1 MNILKNIL
9 LGLLLL
15 FTVFFICRCLMAL
28 GAVIFD
34 SHIRFRAQQR
44 EAFLRPQRDRRY
56 MPLSVLVMAGTE
68 PQALLATLDSLQKQA
83 YPLYEIIVPEDCM
96 KDPDVQAL
104 TEQLELLP
112 LPQPVR
118 RQLKC
123 TPETAIYESGKLPL
137 RLVRRPKTCLG
148 DAWNLGINIAR
159 YPYFACIRAGMQ
171 LDTYGLD
178 TLMGPFFQHRD
189 TMATGGSIQKASSAR
204 PSSLTTLE
212 NLEYDRSIPAM
223 QVLLHSKTLLLFG
236 GPSAYRKDTVIEVGG
251 FPARDDGLD
260 PGLTLTLQRHCRKKG
275 QSCRIVYVPEAKG
288 VLPPQ
293 RHFPAGA
300 HPPPQ
305 LAGRHEAC
313 HEGQCRAAVPVPVWR
328 RDTSISSI
336 SGIFPLDTASIN
348 GWSPDCAYLSVPGA
362 AGQWTSTANCDT
374 KFSIQA
380 SFVPVRFPKP
390 HGKGFPLSKISP
402 SRSSALAAGKHPVPA
417 PNHHSPHSRAIR
429 LKKSAAE
436 KPRRL
441 NL

>member
-83 YPLYEIIVPEDCM
+83 YPLYEIIILEDCM
-96 KDPDVQAL
+96 KDSDVQAL

-137 RLVRRPKTCLG
+137 RLVRRPKTCLR

-171 LDTYGLD
+171 LDAYGLD

-288 VLPPQ
+288 VLPPSDT
-293 RHFPAGA
+293 FPQVLTRRRSWQEGMKLAMKDNAELLCLYRFGGGTLQYLLFLVFSLWTPLLSMIGA
-300 HPPPQ
+300 
-305 LAGRHEAC
+305 LIVLICLFLGL
-313 HEGQCRAAVPVPVWR
+313 
-328 RDTSISSI
+328 
-336 SGIFPLDTASIN
+336 LDN
-348 GWSPDCAYLSVPGA
+348 GLLLQIVILSFLFKLLLSLSVFRSRTEKVSLSP
-362 AGQWTSTANCDT
+362 
-374 KFSIQA
+374 
-380 SFVPVRFPKP
+380 RFLPRVLLLWLQ
-390 HGKGFPLSKISP
+390 GNTLYRLRITIA
-402 SRSSALAAGKHPVPA
+402 R
-417 PNHHSPHSRAIR
+417 IR
-429 LKKSAAE
+429 GLFA
-436 KPRRL
+436 
-441 NL
+441 

>member
-83 YPLYEIIVPEDCM
+83 YPLYEIIVLEDCM
-96 KDPDVQAL
+96 KDSDVQAL

-171 LDTYGLD
+171 LDAYGLD

-275 QSCRIVYVPEAKG
+275 QSCRIVFVPEAKG
-288 VLPPQ
+288 VLPPSDT
-293 RHFPAGA
+293 FPQVLTRRRSWQEGMKLATKDNAELLCLYRFGGGTLQYLLFLVSSLWTPLLSMVGA
-300 HPPPQ
+300 
-305 LAGRHEAC
+305 LIVLICLFLGL
-313 HEGQCRAAVPVPVWR
+313 
-328 RDTSISSI
+328 
-336 SGIFPLDTASIN
+336 LDN
-348 GWSPDCAYLSVPGA
+348 GLLLQIVILSFLFKLLLSLSVFRSRTEKVSLSP
-362 AGQWTSTANCDT
+362 
-374 KFSIQA
+374 
-380 SFVPVRFPKP
+380 RFLPRVLLLWLQ
-390 HGKGFPLSKISP
+390 GNTLYRLRITIA
-402 SRSSALAAGKHPVPA
+402 R
-417 PNHHSPHSRAIR
+417 IR
-429 LKKSAAE
+429 GLFA
-436 KPRRL
+436 
-441 NL
+441 

>member
-83 YPLYEIIVPEDCM
+83 YPLYEIIVLEDCM
-96 KDPDVQAL
+96 KDSDVQAL

-123 TPETAIYESGKLPL
+123 TPETAIYKSGKLPL

-171 LDTYGLD
+171 LDAYGLD

-288 VLPPQ
+288 VLPPSDT
-293 RHFPAGA
+293 FPQVLTRRRSWQEGMKLAMKDNAELLCLYRFGGGTLQYLLFLVFSLWTPLLSMVGA
-300 HPPPQ
+300 
-305 LAGRHEAC
+305 LIVLICLFLGL
-313 HEGQCRAAVPVPVWR
+313 
-328 RDTSISSI
+328 
-336 SGIFPLDTASIN
+336 LDN
-348 GWSPDCAYLSVPGA
+348 GLLLQIVILSFLFKLLLSLSVFRSRTEKVSLSP
-362 AGQWTSTANCDT
+362 
-374 KFSIQA
+374 
-380 SFVPVRFPKP
+380 RFLPRVLLLWLQGNTLYRLRITIA
-390 HGKGFPLSKISP
+390 H
-402 SRSSALAAGKHPVPA
+402 
-417 PNHHSPHSRAIR
+417 IR
-429 LKKSAAE
+429 GLFA
-436 KPRRL
+436 
-441 NL
+441 

>member
-44 EAFLRPQRDRRY
+44 EAFLRPQRDHRY

-83 YPLYEIIVPEDCM
+83 YPLYEIIVLEDCM
-96 KDPDVQAL
+96 KDSDVQAL

-137 RLVRRPKTCLG
+137 RLVRKPKTCLG

-171 LDTYGLD
+171 LDAYGLD

-288 VLPPQ
+288 VLPPSDT
-293 RHFPAGA
+293 FPQVLTRRRSWQEGMKLAMKDNAELLCLYRFGGGTLQYLLFLVFSLWTPLLSMVGA
-300 HPPPQ
+300 
-305 LAGRHEAC
+305 LIVLICLFLGL
-313 HEGQCRAAVPVPVWR
+313 
-328 RDTSISSI
+328 
-336 SGIFPLDTASIN
+336 LDN
-348 GWSPDCAYLSVPGA
+348 GLLLQIVILSFLFKLLLSLSVFRSRTEKVSLSP
-362 AGQWTSTANCDT
+362 
-374 KFSIQA
+374 
-380 SFVPVRFPKP
+380 RFLPRVLLLWLQ
-390 HGKGFPLSKISP
+390 GNTLYRLRITIA
-402 SRSSALAAGKHPVPA
+402 R
-417 PNHHSPHSRAIR
+417 IR
-429 LKKSAAE
+429 GLFA
-436 KPRRL
+436 
-441 NL
+441 

>member
-15 FTVFFICRCLMAL
+15 FTVFFICRCLIAL

-68 PQALLATLDSLQKQA
+68 PQALLATLDSLQKQT
-83 YPLYEIIVPEDCM
+83 YPQYEIIVLEDCM
-96 KDPDVQAL
+96 KDSDVQAL

-148 DAWNLGINIAR
+148 DAWNWGINIAR

-171 LDTYGLD
+171 LDAYGLD

-204 PSSLTTLE
+204 PSPLTTLE

-288 VLPPQ
+288 VLPPSDT
-293 RHFPAGA
+293 FPQVLTRRRSWQEGMKLAMKDNAELLCLYRFGGGTLQYLLFLVFSLWTPLLSMVGA
-300 HPPPQ
+300 
-305 LAGRHEAC
+305 LIVLICLFLGL
-313 HEGQCRAAVPVPVWR
+313 
-328 RDTSISSI
+328 
-336 SGIFPLDTASIN
+336 LDN
-348 GWSPDCAYLSVPGA
+348 GLLLQIVILSFLFKLLLSLSVFRSRTEKVSLSP
-362 AGQWTSTANCDT
+362 
-374 KFSIQA
+374 
-380 SFVPVRFPKP
+380 RFLPRVLLLWL
-390 HGKGFPLSKISP
+390 KGNTLYRLRITIA
-402 SRSSALAAGKHPVPA
+402 R
-417 PNHHSPHSRAIR
+417 IR
-429 LKKSAAE
+429 GLFA
-436 KPRRL
+436 
-441 NL
+441 

>member
-83 YPLYEIIVPEDCM
+83 YPLYEIIVLEDCM
-96 KDPDVQAL
+96 KDSDVQAL

-137 RLVRRPKTCLG
+137 RLVRKPKTCLG

-171 LDTYGLD
+171 LDAYGLD

-288 VLPPQ
+288 VLPPSDT
-293 RHFPAGA
+293 FPQVLTRRRSWQEGMKLAMKDNAELLCLYRFGGGTLQYLLFLVFSLWTPLLSMVGA
-300 HPPPQ
+300 
-305 LAGRHEAC
+305 LIVLICLFLGL
-313 HEGQCRAAVPVPVWR
+313 
-328 RDTSISSI
+328 
-336 SGIFPLDTASIN
+336 LDN
-348 GWSPDCAYLSVPGA
+348 GLLLQIVILSFLFKLLLSLSVFRSRTEKVSLSP
-362 AGQWTSTANCDT
+362 
-374 KFSIQA
+374 
-380 SFVPVRFPKP
+380 RFLPRVLLLWLQ
-390 HGKGFPLSKISP
+390 GNTLYRLRITIA
-402 SRSSALAAGKHPVPA
+402 R
-417 PNHHSPHSRAIR
+417 IR
-429 LKKSAAE
+429 GLFA
-436 KPRRL
+436 
-441 NL
+441 

>member
-83 YPLYEIIVPEDCM
+83 YPLYEIIVLEDCM
-96 KDPDVQAL
+96 KDSDVQAL

-171 LDTYGLD
+171 LDAYGLD

-288 VLPPQ
+288 VLPPSDT
-293 RHFPAGA
+293 FPQVLTRRRSWQEGMKFAMKDNAELLCLYRFGGGTLQYLLFLVFSLWTPLLSMVGA
-300 HPPPQ
+300 
-305 LAGRHEAC
+305 LIVLICLFLGL
-313 HEGQCRAAVPVPVWR
+313 
-328 RDTSISSI
+328 
-336 SGIFPLDTASIN
+336 LDN
-348 GWSPDCAYLSVPGA
+348 GLLLQIVILSFLFKLLLSLSVFRSRTEKVSLSP
-362 AGQWTSTANCDT
+362 
-374 KFSIQA
+374 
-380 SFVPVRFPKP
+380 RFLPRVLLLWLQGNTLYRLRITIA
-390 HGKGFPLSKISP
+390 H
-402 SRSSALAAGKHPVPA
+402 
-417 PNHHSPHSRAIR
+417 IR
-429 LKKSAAE
+429 GLFA
-436 KPRRL
+436 
-441 NL
+441 

>member
-83 YPLYEIIVPEDCM
+83 YPLYEIIVLEDCM
-96 KDPDVQAL
+96 KDSDVQAL

-137 RLVRRPKTCLG
+137 RLVRKPKTCLG

-171 LDTYGLD
+171 LDAYGLD

-189 TMATGGSIQKASSAR
+189 MMATGGSIQKASSAR

-288 VLPPQ
+288 VLPPSDT
-293 RHFPAGA
+293 FPQVLTRRRSWQEGMKLAMKDNAELLCLYRFGGGTLQYLLFLVFSLWTPLLSMVGA
-300 HPPPQ
+300 
-305 LAGRHEAC
+305 LIVLICLFLGL
-313 HEGQCRAAVPVPVWR
+313 
-328 RDTSISSI
+328 
-336 SGIFPLDTASIN
+336 LDN
-348 GWSPDCAYLSVPGA
+348 GLLLQIVILSFLFKLLLSLSVFRSRTEKVSLSP
-362 AGQWTSTANCDT
+362 
-374 KFSIQA
+374 
-380 SFVPVRFPKP
+380 RFLPRVLLLWLQ
-390 HGKGFPLSKISP
+390 GNTLYRLRITIA
-402 SRSSALAAGKHPVPA
+402 R
-417 PNHHSPHSRAIR
+417 IR
-429 LKKSAAE
+429 GLFA
-436 KPRRL
+436 
-441 NL
+441 

>member
-9 LGLLLL
+9 LWLLLL

-68 PQALLATLDSLQKQA
+68 PQALLATLDSLQKQT
-83 YPLYEIIVPEDCM
+83 YPLYEIIVLEDCM
-96 KDPDVQAL
+96 KDSDVQAL

-171 LDTYGLD
+171 LDAYGLD

-288 VLPPQ
+288 VLPPSDT
-293 RHFPAGA
+293 FPQVLTRRRSWQEGMKLAMKDNAELLCLYRFGGGTLQYLLFLVFSLWTPLLSMVGA
-300 HPPPQ
+300 
-305 LAGRHEAC
+305 LNVLICLFLGL
-313 HEGQCRAAVPVPVWR
+313 
-328 RDTSISSI
+328 
-336 SGIFPLDTASIN
+336 LDN
-348 GWSPDCAYLSVPGA
+348 GLLLQIVILSFLFKLLLSLSVFRSRTEKVSLSP
-362 AGQWTSTANCDT
+362 
-374 KFSIQA
+374 
-380 SFVPVRFPKP
+380 RFLPRVLLLWLQ
-390 HGKGFPLSKISP
+390 GNTLYRLRITIA
-402 SRSSALAAGKHPVPA
+402 R
-417 PNHHSPHSRAIR
+417 IR
-429 LKKSAAE
+429 GLFA
-436 KPRRL
+436 
-441 NL
+441 

>member
-83 YPLYEIIVPEDCM
+83 YPLYEIIVLEDCM
-96 KDPDVQAL
+96 KDSDVQAL

-137 RLVRRPKTCLG
+137 RLVRKPKTCLG

-171 LDTYGLD
+171 LDAYGLD

-288 VLPPQ
+288 VLPPSDT
-293 RHFPAGA
+293 FPQVLTRRRSWQEGMKLAMKDNAELLCLYRFGGGTLQYLLFLVFSLWTPLLSMVGA
-300 HPPPQ
+300 
-305 LAGRHEAC
+305 LIVLICLFLGL
-313 HEGQCRAAVPVPVWR
+313 
-328 RDTSISSI
+328 
-336 SGIFPLDTASIN
+336 LDN
-348 GWSPDCAYLSVPGA
+348 GLLLQIVILSFLFKLLLSLSVFRSR
-362 AGQWTSTANCDT
+362 TE
-374 KFSIQA
+374 KFSL
-380 SFVPVRFPKP
+380 SPRFLPRVLLLWLQ
-390 HGKGFPLSKISP
+390 GNTLYRLRITIA
-402 SRSSALAAGKHPVPA
+402 R
-417 PNHHSPHSRAIR
+417 IR
-429 LKKSAAE
+429 GLFA
-436 KPRRL
+436 
-441 NL
+441 

>member
-83 YPLYEIIVPEDCM
+83 YPLYEIIVLEDCM
-96 KDPDVQAL
+96 KDSDVQAL

-171 LDTYGLD
+171 LDAYSLD

-288 VLPPQ
+288 VLPPSDT
-293 RHFPAGA
+293 FPQVLTRRRSWQEGMKLAMKDNAELLCLYRFGGGTLQYLLFLVFSLWTPLLSMVGA
-300 HPPPQ
+300 
-305 LAGRHEAC
+305 LIVLICLFLGL
-313 HEGQCRAAVPVPVWR
+313 
-328 RDTSISSI
+328 
-336 SGIFPLDTASIN
+336 LDN
-348 GWSPDCAYLSVPGA
+348 GLLLQIVILSFLFKLLLSLSVFRSRTEKVSLSP
-362 AGQWTSTANCDT
+362 
-374 KFSIQA
+374 
-380 SFVPVRFPKP
+380 RFLPRVLLLWLQGNTLYRLRITIA
-390 HGKGFPLSKISP
+390 H
-402 SRSSALAAGKHPVPA
+402 
-417 PNHHSPHSRAIR
+417 IR
-429 LKKSAAE
+429 GLFA
-436 KPRRL
+436 
-441 NL
+441 

>member
-34 SHIRFRAQQR
+34 SHIRFRAEQR

-68 PQALLATLDSLQKQA
+68 PQALLATLDSLQKQT
-83 YPLYEIIVPEDCM
+83 YPLYEIIVLEDCM
-96 KDPDVQAL
+96 KDTDVQAL

-171 LDTYGLD
+171 LDAYGLD

-288 VLPPQ
+288 VLPPSDT
-293 RHFPAGA
+293 FPQVLTRRRSWQEGMKLAMKDNAELLCLYRFGGGTLQYLLFLVFSLWTPLLSMVGA
-300 HPPPQ
+300 
-305 LAGRHEAC
+305 LIVLICLFLGL
-313 HEGQCRAAVPVPVWR
+313 
-328 RDTSISSI
+328 
-336 SGIFPLDTASIN
+336 LDN
-348 GWSPDCAYLSVPGA
+348 GLLLQIVILSFLFKLLLSLSVFRSRTEKVSLSP
-362 AGQWTSTANCDT
+362 
-374 KFSIQA
+374 
-380 SFVPVRFPKP
+380 RFLPRVLLLWLQ
-390 HGKGFPLSKISP
+390 GNTLYRLRITIA
-402 SRSSALAAGKHPVPA
+402 R
-417 PNHHSPHSRAIR
+417 IR
-429 LKKSAAE
+429 GLFA
-436 KPRRL
+436 
-441 NL
+441 

>member
-83 YPLYEIIVPEDCM
+83 YPLYEIIVLEDCM
-96 KDPDVQAL
+96 KDSDVQAL

-171 LDTYGLD
+171 LDAYGLD

-288 VLPPQ
+288 VLPPSDT
-293 RHFPAGA
+293 FPQVLTRRRSWQEGMKLAMKDNAELLCLYRFGGGTLQYLLFLVFSLWTPLLSMVGA
-300 HPPPQ
+300 
-305 LAGRHEAC
+305 LIVLICLFLGL
-313 HEGQCRAAVPVPVWR
+313 
-328 RDTSISSI
+328 
-336 SGIFPLDTASIN
+336 LDN
-348 GWSPDCAYLSVPGA
+348 GLLLQIVILSFLFKLLLSLSVFRSR
-362 AGQWTSTANCDT
+362 TE
-374 KFSIQA
+374 KFSL
-380 SFVPVRFPKP
+380 SPRFLPRVLLLWLQ
-390 HGKGFPLSKISP
+390 GNTLYRLRITIA
-402 SRSSALAAGKHPVPA
+402 R
-417 PNHHSPHSRAIR
+417 IR
-429 LKKSAAE
+429 GLFA
-436 KPRRL
+436 
-441 NL
+441 

>member
-83 YPLYEIIVPEDCM
+83 YPLYEIIVLEDCM
-96 KDPDVQAL
+96 KDSDVQAL

-123 TPETAIYESGKLPL
+123 TPETTIYESGKLPL

-171 LDTYGLD
+171 LDAYGLD

-189 TMATGGSIQKASSAR
+189 TMATGGSIQKASSPR

-288 VLPPQ
+288 VLPPSDT
-293 RHFPAGA
+293 FPQVLTRRRSWQEGMKLAMKDNAELLCLYRFGGGTLQYLLFLVFSLWTPLLSMVGA
-300 HPPPQ
+300 
-305 LAGRHEAC
+305 LIVLICLFLGL
-313 HEGQCRAAVPVPVWR
+313 
-328 RDTSISSI
+328 
-336 SGIFPLDTASIN
+336 LDN
-348 GWSPDCAYLSVPGA
+348 GLLLQIVILSFLFKLLLSLSVFRSRTEKVSLSP
-362 AGQWTSTANCDT
+362 
-374 KFSIQA
+374 
-380 SFVPVRFPKP
+380 RFLPRVLLLWLQ
-390 HGKGFPLSKISP
+390 GNTLYRLRITIA
-402 SRSSALAAGKHPVPA
+402 R
-417 PNHHSPHSRAIR
+417 IR
-429 LKKSAAE
+429 GLFA
-436 KPRRL
+436 
-441 NL
+441 

>member
-83 YPLYEIIVPEDCM
+83 YPLYEIIVLEDCM
-96 KDPDVQAL
+96 KDSDVQAL

-171 LDTYGLD
+171 LDAYGLD

-204 PSSLTTLE
+204 PSSLTALE

-288 VLPPQ
+288 VLPPSDT
-293 RHFPAGA
+293 FPQVLTRRRSWQEGMKLAMKDNAELLCLYRFGGGTLQYLLFLVFSLWTPLLSMVGA
-300 HPPPQ
+300 
-305 LAGRHEAC
+305 LIVLICLFLGL
-313 HEGQCRAAVPVPVWR
+313 
-328 RDTSISSI
+328 
-336 SGIFPLDTASIN
+336 LDN
-348 GWSPDCAYLSVPGA
+348 GLLLQIVILSFLFKLLLSLSVFRSRTEKVSLSP
-362 AGQWTSTANCDT
+362 
-374 KFSIQA
+374 
-380 SFVPVRFPKP
+380 RFLPRVLLLWLQ
-390 HGKGFPLSKISP
+390 GNTLYRLRITIA
-402 SRSSALAAGKHPVPA
+402 R
-417 PNHHSPHSRAIR
+417 IR
-429 LKKSAAE
+429 GLFA
-436 KPRRL
+436 
-441 NL
+441 

>member
-68 PQALLATLDSLQKQA
+68 PQALLATLDSLQKQT
-83 YPLYEIIVPEDCM
+83 YPLYEIIVLEDCM
-96 KDPDVQAL
+96 KDSDVQAL

-171 LDTYGLD
+171 LDAYGLD

-288 VLPPQ
+288 VLPPSDT
-293 RHFPAGA
+293 FPQVLTRRRSWQEGMKLAMKDNAELLCLYRFGGGTLQYLLFLVFSLWTPLLSMVGA
-300 HPPPQ
+300 
-305 LAGRHEAC
+305 LNVLICLFLGL
-313 HEGQCRAAVPVPVWR
+313 
-328 RDTSISSI
+328 
-336 SGIFPLDTASIN
+336 LDN
-348 GWSPDCAYLSVPGA
+348 GLLLQIVILSFLFKLLLSLSVFRSRTEKVSLSP
-362 AGQWTSTANCDT
+362 
-374 KFSIQA
+374 
-380 SFVPVRFPKP
+380 RFLPRVLLLWLQ
-390 HGKGFPLSKISP
+390 GNTLYRLRITIA
-402 SRSSALAAGKHPVPA
+402 R
-417 PNHHSPHSRAIR
+417 IR
-429 LKKSAAE
+429 GLFA
-436 KPRRL
+436 
-441 NL
+441 

>member
-56 MPLSVLVMAGTE
+56 MSLSVLVMAGTE

-83 YPLYEIIVPEDCM
+83 YPLYEIIVLEDCM
-96 KDPDVQAL
+96 KDSDVQAL

-171 LDTYGLD
+171 LDAYSLD

-223 QVLLHSKTLLLFG
+223 QVLLHRKTLLLFG

-288 VLPPQ
+288 VLPPSDT
-293 RHFPAGA
+293 FPQVLTRRRSWQEGMKLAMKDNAELLCLYRFGGGTLQYLLFLVFSLWTPLLSMVGA
-300 HPPPQ
+300 
-305 LAGRHEAC
+305 LIVLICLFLGL
-313 HEGQCRAAVPVPVWR
+313 
-328 RDTSISSI
+328 
-336 SGIFPLDTASIN
+336 LDN
-348 GWSPDCAYLSVPGA
+348 GLLLQIVILSFLFKLLLSLSVFRSRTEKVSLSP
-362 AGQWTSTANCDT
+362 
-374 KFSIQA
+374 
-380 SFVPVRFPKP
+380 RFLPRVLLLWLQ
-390 HGKGFPLSKISP
+390 GNTLYRLRITIA
-402 SRSSALAAGKHPVPA
+402 R
-417 PNHHSPHSRAIR
+417 IR
-429 LKKSAAE
+429 GLFA
-436 KPRRL
+436 
-441 NL
+441 

>member
-1 MNILKNIL
+1 MNILRNIL

-83 YPLYEIIVPEDCM
+83 YPLYEIIVLEDCM
-96 KDPDVQAL
+96 KDSDVQAL

-171 LDTYGLD
+171 LDAYGLD

-189 TMATGGSIQKASSAR
+189 TMATGGSIQKASSVR

-288 VLPPQ
+288 VLPPSDT
-293 RHFPAGA
+293 FPQVLTRRRSWQEGMKLAMKDNAELLCLYRFGGGTLQYLLFLVFSLWTPLLSMVGA
-300 HPPPQ
+300 
-305 LAGRHEAC
+305 LIVLICLFLGL
-313 HEGQCRAAVPVPVWR
+313 
-328 RDTSISSI
+328 
-336 SGIFPLDTASIN
+336 LDN
-348 GWSPDCAYLSVPGA
+348 GLLLQIVILSFLFKLLLSLSVFRSRTEKVSLSP
-362 AGQWTSTANCDT
+362 
-374 KFSIQA
+374 
-380 SFVPVRFPKP
+380 RFLPRVLLLWLQ
-390 HGKGFPLSKISP
+390 GNTLYRLRITIA
-402 SRSSALAAGKHPVPA
+402 R
-417 PNHHSPHSRAIR
+417 IR
-429 LKKSAAE
+429 GLFA
-436 KPRRL
+436 
-441 NL
+441 

>member
-44 EAFLRPQRDRRY
+44 EAFLRPQRGRRY

-83 YPLYEIIVPEDCM
+83 YPLYEIIILEDCM
-96 KDPDVQAL
+96 KDSDVQAL

-171 LDTYGLD
+171 LDAYGLD

-223 QVLLHSKTLLLFG
+223 QVLLHSKTLLLFD

-288 VLPPQ
+288 VLPPSDT
-293 RHFPAGA
+293 FPQVLTRRRSWQEGMKLAMKDNAELLCLYRFGGGTLQYLLFLVFSLWTPLLSMVGA
-300 HPPPQ
+300 
-305 LAGRHEAC
+305 LIELICLFLGL
-313 HEGQCRAAVPVPVWR
+313 
-328 RDTSISSI
+328 
-336 SGIFPLDTASIN
+336 LDN
-348 GWSPDCAYLSVPGA
+348 GLLLQIVILSFLFKLLLSLSVFRSRTEKVSLSP
-362 AGQWTSTANCDT
+362 
-374 KFSIQA
+374 
-380 SFVPVRFPKP
+380 RFLPRVLLLWLQ
-390 HGKGFPLSKISP
+390 GNTLYRLRITIA
-402 SRSSALAAGKHPVPA
+402 R
-417 PNHHSPHSRAIR
+417 IR
-429 LKKSAAE
+429 GLFA
-436 KPRRL
+436 
-441 NL
+441 

>member
-83 YPLYEIIVPEDCM
+83 YPLYEIIVLEDCM
-96 KDPDVQAL
+96 KDSDVQAL

-137 RLVRRPKTCLG
+137 RLVRKPKTCLG

-171 LDTYGLD
+171 LDAYGLD

-288 VLPPQ
+288 VLPPSDT
-293 RHFPAGA
+293 FPQVLTRRRSWQEGMKLAMKDNAELLCLYRFGGGTLQYLLFLVFSLWTPLLSMVGA
-300 HPPPQ
+300 
-305 LAGRHEAC
+305 LIVLICLFLGL
-313 HEGQCRAAVPVPVWR
+313 
-328 RDTSISSI
+328 
-336 SGIFPLDTASIN
+336 LDN
-348 GWSPDCAYLSVPGA
+348 GLLLQIVILSFLFKLLLSLSVFRSRTEKVSLSP
-362 AGQWTSTANCDT
+362 
-374 KFSIQA
+374 
-380 SFVPVRFPKP
+380 RFLPRVLLLWLQGNTLYRLRITIA
-390 HGKGFPLSKISP
+390 H
-402 SRSSALAAGKHPVPA
+402 
-417 PNHHSPHSRAIR
+417 IR
-429 LKKSAAE
+429 GLFA
-436 KPRRL
+436 
-441 NL
+441 

>member
-83 YPLYEIIVPEDCM
+83 YPLYEIIVLEDCM
-96 KDPDVQAL
+96 KDSDVQAL

-112 LPQPVR
+112 QPQPVR

-171 LDTYGLD
+171 LDAYGLD

-288 VLPPQ
+288 VLPPSDT
-293 RHFPAGA
+293 FPQVLTRRRSWQEGMKLAMKDNAELLYLYRFGGGTLQYLLFLVFSLWTPLLSMVGA
-300 HPPPQ
+300 
-305 LAGRHEAC
+305 LIVLICLFLGM
-313 HEGQCRAAVPVPVWR
+313 
-328 RDTSISSI
+328 
-336 SGIFPLDTASIN
+336 LDN
-348 GWSPDCAYLSVPGA
+348 GLLLQIVILSFLFKLLLSLSVFRSRTEKVSLSP
-362 AGQWTSTANCDT
+362 
-374 KFSIQA
+374 
-380 SFVPVRFPKP
+380 RFLPRVLLLWLQ
-390 HGKGFPLSKISP
+390 GNTLYRLRITIA
-402 SRSSALAAGKHPVPA
+402 R
-417 PNHHSPHSRAIR
+417 IR
-429 LKKSAAE
+429 GLFA
-436 KPRRL
+436 
-441 NL
+441 

>member
-68 PQALLATLDSLQKQA
+68 PQALLVTLDSLQKQA
-83 YPLYEIIVPEDCM
+83 YPLYEIIVLEDCM
-96 KDPDVQAL
+96 KDSDVQAL

-171 LDTYGLD
+171 LDAYGLD

-288 VLPPQ
+288 VLPPSDT
-293 RHFPAGA
+293 FPQVLTRRRSWQEGMKLAMKDNAELLCLYRFGGGTLQYLLFLVFSLWTPLLSMVGA
-300 HPPPQ
+300 
-305 LAGRHEAC
+305 LIVLICLFLGL
-313 HEGQCRAAVPVPVWR
+313 
-328 RDTSISSI
+328 
-336 SGIFPLDTASIN
+336 LDN
-348 GWSPDCAYLSVPGA
+348 GLLLQIVILSFLFKLLLSLSVFRSRTEKVSLSP
-362 AGQWTSTANCDT
+362 
-374 KFSIQA
+374 
-380 SFVPVRFPKP
+380 RFLPRVLLLWLQ
-390 HGKGFPLSKISP
+390 GNTLYRLRITIA
-402 SRSSALAAGKHPVPA
+402 R
-417 PNHHSPHSRAIR
+417 IR
-429 LKKSAAE
+429 GLFA
-436 KPRRL
+436 
-441 NL
+441 

>member
-83 YPLYEIIVPEDCM
+83 YPLYEIIVLEDCM
-96 KDPDVQAL
+96 KDSDVQAL

-137 RLVRRPKTCLG
+137 RLVRRPKPCLG

-171 LDTYGLD
+171 LDAYGLD

-288 VLPPQ
+288 VLPPSDT
-293 RHFPAGA
+293 FPQVLTRRRSWQEGMKLAMKDNAELLCLYRFGGGTLQYLLFLVFSLWTPLLSMVGA
-300 HPPPQ
+300 
-305 LAGRHEAC
+305 LIVLICLFLGL
-313 HEGQCRAAVPVPVWR
+313 
-328 RDTSISSI
+328 
-336 SGIFPLDTASIN
+336 LDN
-348 GWSPDCAYLSVPGA
+348 GLLLQIVILSFLFKLLLSLSVFRSRTEKVSLSP
-362 AGQWTSTANCDT
+362 
-374 KFSIQA
+374 
-380 SFVPVRFPKP
+380 RFLPRVLLLWLQ
-390 HGKGFPLSKISP
+390 GNTLYRLRITIA
-402 SRSSALAAGKHPVPA
+402 R
-417 PNHHSPHSRAIR
+417 IR
-429 LKKSAAE
+429 GLFA
-436 KPRRL
+436 
-441 NL
+441 

>member
-83 YPLYEIIVPEDCM
+83 YPLYEIIVLEDCM
-96 KDPDVQAL
+96 KDSDVQAL

-137 RLVRRPKTCLG
+137 RLVRKPKTCLG

-171 LDTYGLD
+171 LDAYGLD

-288 VLPPQ
+288 VLPPSDT
-293 RHFPAGA
+293 FPQVLTRRRSWQEGMKFAMKDNAELLCLYRFGGGTLQYLLFLVFSLWTPLLSMVGA
-300 HPPPQ
+300 
-305 LAGRHEAC
+305 LIVLICLFLGL
-313 HEGQCRAAVPVPVWR
+313 
-328 RDTSISSI
+328 
-336 SGIFPLDTASIN
+336 LDN
-348 GWSPDCAYLSVPGA
+348 GLLLQIVILSFLFKLLLSLSVFRSRTEKVSLSP
-362 AGQWTSTANCDT
+362 
-374 KFSIQA
+374 
-380 SFVPVRFPKP
+380 RFLPRVLLLWLQ
-390 HGKGFPLSKISP
+390 GNTLYRLRITIA
-402 SRSSALAAGKHPVPA
+402 R
-417 PNHHSPHSRAIR
+417 IR
-429 LKKSAAE
+429 GLFA
-436 KPRRL
+436 
-441 NL
+441 

>member
-83 YPLYEIIVPEDCM
+83 YPLYEIIVLEDCM
-96 KDPDVQAL
+96 KDSDVQAL

-171 LDTYGLD
+171 LDAYGLD

-288 VLPPQ
+288 VLPPSDT
-293 RHFPAGA
+293 FPQVLTRRRSWQEGMKLAMKDNAELLCLYRFGGGTLQYLLFLVFSLWIPLLSMVGA
-300 HPPPQ
+300 PIV
-305 LAGRHEAC
+305 LICLFLGL
-313 HEGQCRAAVPVPVWR
+313 
-328 RDTSISSI
+328 
-336 SGIFPLDTASIN
+336 LDN
-348 GWSPDCAYLSVPGA
+348 GLLLQIVILSFLFKLLLSLSVFRSRTEKVSLSP
-362 AGQWTSTANCDT
+362 
-374 KFSIQA
+374 
-380 SFVPVRFPKP
+380 RFLPRVLLLWLQ
-390 HGKGFPLSKISP
+390 GNTLYRLRITIA
-402 SRSSALAAGKHPVPA
+402 R
-417 PNHHSPHSRAIR
+417 IR
-429 LKKSAAE
+429 GLFA
-436 KPRRL
+436 
-441 NL
+441 

>member
-83 YPLYEIIVPEDCM
+83 YPLYEIIVLEDCM
-96 KDPDVQAL
+96 KDSDVQAL

-171 LDTYGLD
+171 LDAYGLD

-260 PGLTLTLQRHCRKKG
+260 PGLILTLQRHCRKKG

-288 VLPPQ
+288 VLPPSDT
-293 RHFPAGA
+293 FPQVLTRRRSWQEGMKLAMKDNAELLCLYRFGGGTLQYLLFLVFSLWTPLLSMVGA
-300 HPPPQ
+300 
-305 LAGRHEAC
+305 LIVLICLFLGL
-313 HEGQCRAAVPVPVWR
+313 
-328 RDTSISSI
+328 
-336 SGIFPLDTASIN
+336 LDN
-348 GWSPDCAYLSVPGA
+348 GLLLQIVILSFLFKLLLSLSVFRSRTEKVSLSP
-362 AGQWTSTANCDT
+362 
-374 KFSIQA
+374 
-380 SFVPVRFPKP
+380 RFLPRVLLLWLQ
-390 HGKGFPLSKISP
+390 GNTLYRLRITIA
-402 SRSSALAAGKHPVPA
+402 R
-417 PNHHSPHSRAIR
+417 IR
-429 LKKSAAE
+429 GLFA
-436 KPRRL
+436 
-441 NL
+441 

>member
-44 EAFLRPQRDRRY
+44 EAFLRPQRGRRY

-83 YPLYEIIVPEDCM
+83 YPLYEIIILEDCM
-96 KDPDVQAL
+96 KDSDVQAL

-171 LDTYGLD
+171 LDAYGLD

-275 QSCRIVYVPEAKG
+275 QSCRIMYVPEAKG
-288 VLPPQ
+288 VLPPSDT
-293 RHFPAGA
+293 FPQVLTRRRSWQEGMKLAMKDNAELLYLYRFGGGTLQYFLFLVFSLWTPLLSMVGA
-300 HPPPQ
+300 
-305 LAGRHEAC
+305 LIVLICLFLGM
-313 HEGQCRAAVPVPVWR
+313 
-328 RDTSISSI
+328 
-336 SGIFPLDTASIN
+336 LDN
-348 GWSPDCAYLSVPGA
+348 GLLLQIVILSFLFKLLLSLSVFRSRTEKVSLSP
-362 AGQWTSTANCDT
+362 
-374 KFSIQA
+374 
-380 SFVPVRFPKP
+380 RFLPRVLLLWLQ
-390 HGKGFPLSKISP
+390 GNTLYRLRITIA
-402 SRSSALAAGKHPVPA
+402 R
-417 PNHHSPHSRAIR
+417 IR
-429 LKKSAAE
+429 GLFA
-436 KPRRL
+436 
-441 NL
+441 

>member
-44 EAFLRPQRDRRY
+44 EAFLRPQRDHRY

-83 YPLYEIIVPEDCM
+83 YPLYEIIVLEDCM
-96 KDPDVQAL
+96 KDSDVQAL

-137 RLVRRPKTCLG
+137 RLVRKPKTCLG

-171 LDTYGLD
+171 LDAYGLD

-275 QSCRIVYVPEAKG
+275 QSCRIVYIPEAKG
-288 VLPPQ
+288 VLPPSDT
-293 RHFPAGA
+293 FPQVLTRRRSWQEGMKLAMKDNAELLCLYRFGGGTLQYLLFLVFSLWTPLLSMVGA
-300 HPPPQ
+300 
-305 LAGRHEAC
+305 LIVLICLFLGL
-313 HEGQCRAAVPVPVWR
+313 
-328 RDTSISSI
+328 
-336 SGIFPLDTASIN
+336 LDN
-348 GWSPDCAYLSVPGA
+348 GLLLQIVILSFLFKLLLSLSVFRSRTEKVSLSP
-362 AGQWTSTANCDT
+362 
-374 KFSIQA
+374 
-380 SFVPVRFPKP
+380 RFLPRVLLLWLQ
-390 HGKGFPLSKISP
+390 GNTLYRLRITIA
-402 SRSSALAAGKHPVPA
+402 R
-417 PNHHSPHSRAIR
+417 IR
-429 LKKSAAE
+429 GLFA
-436 KPRRL
+436 
-441 NL
+441 

>member
-44 EAFLRPQRDRRY
+44 EAFLRPQRDHRY

-83 YPLYEIIVPEDCM
+83 YPLYEIIVLEDCM
-96 KDPDVQAL
+96 KDSDVQAL

-137 RLVRRPKTCLG
+137 RLVRKPKTCLG

-171 LDTYGLD
+171 LDAYSLD

-288 VLPPQ
+288 VLPPSDT
-293 RHFPAGA
+293 FPQVLTRRRSWQEGMKLAMKDNAELLCLYRFGGGTLQYLLFLVFSLWTPLLSMVGA
-300 HPPPQ
+300 
-305 LAGRHEAC
+305 LIVLICLFLGL
-313 HEGQCRAAVPVPVWR
+313 
-328 RDTSISSI
+328 
-336 SGIFPLDTASIN
+336 LDN
-348 GWSPDCAYLSVPGA
+348 GLLLQIVILSFLFKLLLSLSVFRSRTEKVSLSP
-362 AGQWTSTANCDT
+362 
-374 KFSIQA
+374 
-380 SFVPVRFPKP
+380 RFLPRVLLLWLQ
-390 HGKGFPLSKISP
+390 GNTLYRLRITIA
-402 SRSSALAAGKHPVPA
+402 R
-417 PNHHSPHSRAIR
+417 IR
-429 LKKSAAE
+429 GLFA
-436 KPRRL
+436 
-441 NL
+441 

>member
-44 EAFLRPQRDRRY
+44 EAFLRPQRDHRY

-83 YPLYEIIVPEDCM
+83 YPLYEIIVLEDCM
-96 KDPDVQAL
+96 KDSDVQAL

-123 TPETAIYESGKLPL
+123 TPETTIYESGKLPL

-171 LDTYGLD
+171 LDAYGLD

-288 VLPPQ
+288 VLPPSDT
-293 RHFPAGA
+293 FPQVLTRRRSWQEGMKLAMKDNAELLCLYRFGGGTLQYLRFLVFSLWTPLLSMVGA
-300 HPPPQ
+300 
-305 LAGRHEAC
+305 LIVLICLFLGL
-313 HEGQCRAAVPVPVWR
+313 
-328 RDTSISSI
+328 
-336 SGIFPLDTASIN
+336 LDN
-348 GWSPDCAYLSVPGA
+348 GLLLQIVILSFLFKLLLSLSVFRSRTEKVSLSP
-362 AGQWTSTANCDT
+362 
-374 KFSIQA
+374 
-380 SFVPVRFPKP
+380 RFLPRVLLLWLQ
-390 HGKGFPLSKISP
+390 GNTLYRLRITIA
-402 SRSSALAAGKHPVPA
+402 R
-417 PNHHSPHSRAIR
+417 IR
-429 LKKSAAE
+429 GLFA
-436 KPRRL
+436 
-441 NL
+441 

>member
-44 EAFLRPQRDRRY
+44 EAFLRPQRDHRY

-83 YPLYEIIVPEDCM
+83 YPLYEIIVLEDCM
-96 KDPDVQAL
+96 KDSDVQAL

-123 TPETAIYESGKLPL
+123 TPETTIYESGKLPL

-171 LDTYGLD
+171 LDAYGLD

-288 VLPPQ
+288 VLPSSDTFPQ
-293 RHFPAGA
+293 VLTRRRSWQEGMKLAMKDNAELLCLYRFGGGTLQYLLFLVFSLWTPLLSMVGA
-300 HPPPQ
+300 
-305 LAGRHEAC
+305 LIVLICLFLGL
-313 HEGQCRAAVPVPVWR
+313 
-328 RDTSISSI
+328 
-336 SGIFPLDTASIN
+336 LDN
-348 GWSPDCAYLSVPGA
+348 GLLLQIVILSFLFKLLLSLSVFRSRTEKVSLSP
-362 AGQWTSTANCDT
+362 
-374 KFSIQA
+374 
-380 SFVPVRFPKP
+380 RFLPRVLLLWLQ
-390 HGKGFPLSKISP
+390 GNTLYRLRITIA
-402 SRSSALAAGKHPVPA
+402 R
-417 PNHHSPHSRAIR
+417 IR
-429 LKKSAAE
+429 GLFA
-436 KPRRL
+436 
-441 NL
+441 

>member
-44 EAFLRPQRDRRY
+44 EAFLRPQRGRRY

-83 YPLYEIIVPEDCM
+83 YPLYEIIILEDCM
-96 KDPDVQAL
+96 KDSDVQAL

-171 LDTYGLD
+171 LDAYGLD

-260 PGLTLTLQRHCRKKG
+260 SGLTLTLQRHCRKKG

-288 VLPPQ
+288 VLPPSDT
-293 RHFPAGA
+293 FPQVLTRRRSWQEGMKLAMKDNAELLCLYRFGGGTLQYLLFLVFSLWTPLLSMVGA
-300 HPPPQ
+300 
-305 LAGRHEAC
+305 LIVLICLFLGL
-313 HEGQCRAAVPVPVWR
+313 
-328 RDTSISSI
+328 
-336 SGIFPLDTASIN
+336 LDN
-348 GWSPDCAYLSVPGA
+348 GLLLQIVILSFLFKLLLSLSVFRSRTEKVSLSP
-362 AGQWTSTANCDT
+362 
-374 KFSIQA
+374 
-380 SFVPVRFPKP
+380 RFLPRVLLLWLQ
-390 HGKGFPLSKISP
+390 GNTLYQFRITIA
-402 SRSSALAAGKHPVPA
+402 R
-417 PNHHSPHSRAIR
+417 IR
-429 LKKSAAE
+429 GLFA
-436 KPRRL
+436 
-441 NL
+441 

>member
-68 PQALLATLDSLQKQA
+68 PQALLATLDSLQKQV
-83 YPLYEIIVPEDCM
+83 YPLYEIIVLEDCM
-96 KDPDVQAL
+96 KDSDVQAL

-171 LDTYGLD
+171 LDAYGLD

-189 TMATGGSIQKASSAR
+189 TMDTGGSIQKASSAR

-288 VLPPQ
+288 VLPPSDT
-293 RHFPAGA
+293 FPQVLTRRRSWQEGMKLAMKDNAELLCLYRFGGGTLQYLLFLVFSLWTPLLSMVGA
-300 HPPPQ
+300 
-305 LAGRHEAC
+305 LIVLICLFLGL
-313 HEGQCRAAVPVPVWR
+313 
-328 RDTSISSI
+328 
-336 SGIFPLDTASIN
+336 LDN
-348 GWSPDCAYLSVPGA
+348 GLLLQIVILSFLFKLLLSLSVFRSRTEKVSLSP
-362 AGQWTSTANCDT
+362 
-374 KFSIQA
+374 
-380 SFVPVRFPKP
+380 RFLPRVLLLWLQ
-390 HGKGFPLSKISP
+390 GNTLYRLRITIA
-402 SRSSALAAGKHPVPA
+402 R
-417 PNHHSPHSRAIR
+417 IR
-429 LKKSAAE
+429 GLFA
-436 KPRRL
+436 
-441 NL
+441 

>member
-44 EAFLRPQRDRRY
+44 EAFLRPQRDHRY

-83 YPLYEIIVPEDCM
+83 YPLYEIIVLEDCM
-96 KDPDVQAL
+96 KDSDVQAL

-171 LDTYGLD
+171 LDAYSLD

-288 VLPPQ
+288 VLPPSDT
-293 RHFPAGA
+293 FPQVLTRRRSWQEGMKLAMKDNAELLCLYRFGGGTLQYLLFLVFSLWTPLLSMVGA
-300 HPPPQ
+300 
-305 LAGRHEAC
+305 LIVLICLFLGL
-313 HEGQCRAAVPVPVWR
+313 
-328 RDTSISSI
+328 
-336 SGIFPLDTASIN
+336 LDN
-348 GWSPDCAYLSVPGA
+348 GLLLQIVILSFLFKLLLSLSVFRSRTEKVSLSP
-362 AGQWTSTANCDT
+362 
-374 KFSIQA
+374 
-380 SFVPVRFPKP
+380 RFLPRVLLLWLQ
-390 HGKGFPLSKISP
+390 GNTLYRLRITIA
-402 SRSSALAAGKHPVPA
+402 R
-417 PNHHSPHSRAIR
+417 IR
-429 LKKSAAE
+429 GLFA
-436 KPRRL
+436 
-441 NL
+441 

>member
-28 GAVIFD
+28 GTVIFD

-83 YPLYEIIVPEDCM
+83 YPLYEIIVLEDCM
-96 KDPDVQAL
+96 KDSDVQAL

-171 LDTYGLD
+171 LDAYGLD

-288 VLPPQ
+288 VLPPSDT
-293 RHFPAGA
+293 FPQVLTRRRSWQEGMKLAMKDNAELLCLYRFGGGTLQYLLFLVFSLWTPLLSMVGA
-300 HPPPQ
+300 
-305 LAGRHEAC
+305 LIVLICLFLGL
-313 HEGQCRAAVPVPVWR
+313 
-328 RDTSISSI
+328 
-336 SGIFPLDTASIN
+336 LDN
-348 GWSPDCAYLSVPGA
+348 GLLLQIVILSFLFKLLLSLSVFRSRTEKVSLSP
-362 AGQWTSTANCDT
+362 
-374 KFSIQA
+374 
-380 SFVPVRFPKP
+380 RFLPRVLLLWLQ
-390 HGKGFPLSKISP
+390 GNTLYRLRITIA
-402 SRSSALAAGKHPVPA
+402 R
-417 PNHHSPHSRAIR
+417 IR
-429 LKKSAAE
+429 GLFA
-436 KPRRL
+436 
-441 NL
+441 

>member
-83 YPLYEIIVPEDCM
+83 YPLYEIIVLEDCM
-96 KDPDVQAL
+96 KDSDVQAL

-171 LDTYGLD
+171 LDAYGLD

-288 VLPPQ
+288 VLPPSDT
-293 RHFPAGA
+293 FPQVLTRRRSWQEGMRLAMKDNAELLCLYRFGGGTLQYLLFLVFSLWTPLLSMVGA
-300 HPPPQ
+300 
-305 LAGRHEAC
+305 LIVLICLFLGL
-313 HEGQCRAAVPVPVWR
+313 
-328 RDTSISSI
+328 
-336 SGIFPLDTASIN
+336 LDN
-348 GWSPDCAYLSVPGA
+348 GLLLQIVILSFLFKLLLSLSVFRSRTEKVSLSP
-362 AGQWTSTANCDT
+362 
-374 KFSIQA
+374 
-380 SFVPVRFPKP
+380 RFLPRVLLLWLQ
-390 HGKGFPLSKISP
+390 GNTLYRLRITIA
-402 SRSSALAAGKHPVPA
+402 R
-417 PNHHSPHSRAIR
+417 IR
-429 LKKSAAE
+429 GLFA
-436 KPRRL
+436 
-441 NL
+441 

>member
-15 FTVFFICRCLMAL
+15 FTFFFICRCLMAL

-83 YPLYEIIVPEDCM
+83 YPLYEIIVLEDCM
-96 KDPDVQAL
+96 KDSDVQAL

-171 LDTYGLD
+171 LDAYGLD

-288 VLPPQ
+288 VLPPSDT
-293 RHFPAGA
+293 FPQVLTRRRSWQEGMKLAMKDNAELLCLYRFGGGTLQYLLFLVFSLWTPLLSMVGA
-300 HPPPQ
+300 
-305 LAGRHEAC
+305 LIVLICLFLGL
-313 HEGQCRAAVPVPVWR
+313 
-328 RDTSISSI
+328 
-336 SGIFPLDTASIN
+336 LDN
-348 GWSPDCAYLSVPGA
+348 GLLLQIVILSFLFKLLLSLSVFRSRTEKVSLSP
-362 AGQWTSTANCDT
+362 
-374 KFSIQA
+374 
-380 SFVPVRFPKP
+380 RFLPRVLLLWLQ
-390 HGKGFPLSKISP
+390 GNTLYRLRITIA
-402 SRSSALAAGKHPVPA
+402 R
-417 PNHHSPHSRAIR
+417 IR
-429 LKKSAAE
+429 GLFA
-436 KPRRL
+436 
-441 NL
+441 

>member
-83 YPLYEIIVPEDCM
+83 YPLYEIIVLEDCM
-96 KDPDVQAL
+96 KASDVQAL

-171 LDTYGLD
+171 LDAYGLD

-288 VLPPQ
+288 VLPPSDT
-293 RHFPAGA
+293 FPQVLTRRRSWQEGMKLAMKDNAELLCLYRFGGGTLQYLLFLVFSLWTPLLSMVGA
-300 HPPPQ
+300 
-305 LAGRHEAC
+305 LIVLICLFLGL
-313 HEGQCRAAVPVPVWR
+313 
-328 RDTSISSI
+328 
-336 SGIFPLDTASIN
+336 LDN
-348 GWSPDCAYLSVPGA
+348 GLLLQIVILSFLFKLLLSLSVFRSRA
-362 AGQWTSTANCDT
+362 E
-374 KFSIQA
+374 KFSL
-380 SFVPVRFPKP
+380 SPRFLPRVLLLWLQ
-390 HGKGFPLSKISP
+390 GNTLYRLRITIA
-402 SRSSALAAGKHPVPA
+402 R
-417 PNHHSPHSRAIR
+417 IR
-429 LKKSAAE
+429 GLFA
-436 KPRRL
+436 
-441 NL
+441 

>member
-68 PQALLATLDSLQKQA
+68 PQALLATLDSLQKQV
-83 YPLYEIIVPEDCM
+83 YPLYEIIVLEDCM
-96 KDPDVQAL
+96 KDSDVQAL

-171 LDTYGLD
+171 LDAYGLD

-189 TMATGGSIQKASSAR
+189 TMDTGGSIQKASSAR

-275 QSCRIVYVPEAKG
+275 QSCRIVYVPATHG
-288 VLPPQ
+288 ALPPSAP
-293 RHFPAGA
+293 FPPGLPRRRSWQEGMKLAMQDNAELLCLYRFGGGTLQYLLFLVFSLWTPLLSMVGA
-300 HPPPQ
+300 
-305 LAGRHEAC
+305 LIVLICLFLGL
-313 HEGQCRAAVPVPVWR
+313 
-328 RDTSISSI
+328 
-336 SGIFPLDTASIN
+336 LDN
-348 GWSPDCAYLSVPGA
+348 GLLLQIVILSFLFKLLLSLSVFRSRTEKVSLSP
-362 AGQWTSTANCDT
+362 
-374 KFSIQA
+374 
-380 SFVPVRFPKP
+380 RFLPRVLLLWLQ
-390 HGKGFPLSKISP
+390 GNTLYRLRITIA
-402 SRSSALAAGKHPVPA
+402 R
-417 PNHHSPHSRAIR
+417 IR
-429 LKKSAAE
+429 GLFA
-436 KPRRL
+436 
-441 NL
+441 

>member
-83 YPLYEIIVPEDCM
+83 YPLYEIIVLEDCM
-96 KDPDVQAL
+96 KDSDVQAL

-171 LDTYGLD
+171 LDAYGLD

-288 VLPPQ
+288 VLPPSDT
-293 RHFPAGA
+293 FPQVLTRRRSWQEGMK
-300 HPPPQ
+300 
-305 LAGRHEAC
+305 LAMKDNAELLCLYRFG
-313 HEGQCRAAVPVPVWR
+313 GGTLQYLLFLVFSLW
-328 RDTSISSI
+328 T
-336 SGIFPLDTASIN
+336 PLLSMVGSLIVLICLFLGLLDN
-348 GWSPDCAYLSVPGA
+348 GLLLQIVILSFLFKLLLSLSVFRSRTEKVSLSP
-362 AGQWTSTANCDT
+362 
-374 KFSIQA
+374 
-380 SFVPVRFPKP
+380 RFLPRVLLLWLQ
-390 HGKGFPLSKISP
+390 GNTLYRLRITIA
-402 SRSSALAAGKHPVPA
+402 R
-417 PNHHSPHSRAIR
+417 IR
-429 LKKSAAE
+429 GLFA
-436 KPRRL
+436 
-441 NL
+441 